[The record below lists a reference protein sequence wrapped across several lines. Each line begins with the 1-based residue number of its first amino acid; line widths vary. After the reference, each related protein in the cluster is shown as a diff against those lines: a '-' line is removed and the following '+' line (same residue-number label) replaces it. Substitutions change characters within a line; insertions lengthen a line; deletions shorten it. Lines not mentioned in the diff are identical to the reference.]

1 MYIVEFDPV
10 QDLKILTLN
19 LLLVC
24 IIIFWKIKPYFNTI
38 IIIIIIII
46 INIIVIVIIFIIIII
61 TIIIIIIITIIFTVV
76 SESDTS
82 RNVNTRL
89 NRFKWL
95 FLDNNIHWVVL
106 FILGILRQQRLH

>member
-38 IIIIIIII
+38 IIII
-46 INIIVIVIIFIIIII
+46 NIIVIAIIFIIIII
-61 TIIIIIIITIIFTVV
+61 TIIISIIITIIFTVT

-82 RNVNTRL
+82 TNVNTRL

>member
-38 IIIIIIII
+38 IIIII
-46 INIIVIVIIFIIIII
+46 NIIVIVIIFIIIII
-61 TIIIIIIITIIFTVV
+61 TIIIIIIIIIIFTVT

>member
-1 MYIVEFDPV
+1 MY
-10 QDLKILTLN
+10 
-19 LLLVC
+19 
-24 IIIFWKIKPYFNTI
+24 IKPYFNTVI

-46 INIIVIVIIFIIIII
+46 IAINIFIIIII
-61 TIIIIIIITIIFTVV
+61 TIIVVIIIQTITI
-76 SESDTS
+76 SESGTS

-95 FLDNNIHWVVL
+95 FLDNKIHWVVL

>member
-10 QDLKILTLN
+10 QDLKILTLS

-24 IIIFWKIKPYFNTI
+24 IIIFWKIKPYFNT
-38 IIIIIIII
+38 IIIII

-61 TIIIIIIITIIFTVV
+61 TIIIIIIIIIIFTVT

>member
-1 MYIVEFDPV
+1 MEFDPEPTF
-10 QDLKILTLN
+10 DMYYYLLKNKAI
-19 LLLVC
+19 
-24 IIIFWKIKPYFNTI
+24 FNTVI

-46 INIIVIVIIFIIIII
+46 IIVVVVVVVVIVINIFIIIII
-61 TIIIIIIITIIFTVV
+61 TIIVVIIIQTITI
-76 SESDTS
+76 SESGTS

-95 FLDNNIHWVVL
+95 FLDNKIHWIVL

>member
-24 IIIFWKIKPYFNTI
+24 IIIFWKIKPYLNT
-38 IIIIIIII
+38 IIII
-46 INIIVIVIIFIIIII
+46 INIIVIVIIIII
-61 TIIIIIIITIIFTVV
+61 TIIIIIIITIIFTVI

>member
-38 IIIIIIII
+38 IIII
-46 INIIVIVIIFIIIII
+46 NIIVIVIIIII
-61 TIIIIIIITIIFTVV
+61 TIIIIIIITIIFTVI